1 MYATEIKISENH
13 WSQVGHLQSS
23 TRAAY
28 KVYKDLVKYNSHYRG
43 IPYRIR
49 RIEGESDVE
58 HTLHSV

>member
-1 MYATEIKISENH
+1 MYVTEIKISENQ

-23 TRAAY
+23 IRKAY
-28 KVYKDLVKYNSHYRG
+28 KVYQELVKYNNRYKG

-49 RIEGESDVE
+49 RIEGESDAE